1 MDDIVRVE
9 DYGESD
15 PSEDVDENVN
25 NPWWKPK
32 PEAGEDDY
40 DLNNYKGIYFNDE
53 PGSKFTDPITGAH
66 FEYNDM
72 CSRLTRLRKLIL
84 TNEQEES
91 LKMQKEPKTT
101 FHQVQTEQE
110 CNPLGDR
117 D

>member
-15 PSEDVDENVN
+15 PSEDLDEGPL
-25 NPWWKPK
+25 NPRQKPK

-66 FEYNDM
+66 FEYGDM
-72 CSRLTRLRKLIL
+72 CTRLTRLRKLI
-84 TNEQEES
+84 TISEQEEA
-91 LKMQKEPKTT
+91 LKRKEKEVKSTS
-101 FHQVQTEQE
+101 HRV
-110 CNPLGDR
+110 
-117 D
+117 